1 MNIDLTCRLTLHPGY
16 IIVLA
21 YSEWDLPGTY
31 LKFTLQLERAYNR
44 GSYKQAA
51 LYDTTSGK
59 LSLICTFILA
69 LA

>member
-51 LYDTTSGK
+51 LYDTTW
-59 LSLICTFILA
+59 
-69 LA
+69 